1 MHSASPFRSLHSL
14 PAAAS
19 LASTHALLPHTDAL
33 RRYALGIPPPTGRR
47 DSVRTFAAAGSSSG
61 GKRIT
66 QKDYTEKAWEAIVSA
81 PEIAREYS
89 QQIVETE
96 HLFKALMEQSNGL
109 ARRILTKAGLN
120 PTRVLERTEEFVRK
134 QPRVSGNYEQ
144 VLGRSL
150 ESLITEAEKLKQK
163 WKDEFVSVE
172 ELVAAMAEDE
182 RFGRELFRSEGLTKE
197 KLQETI
203 MEIRGGKT

>member
-1 MHSASPFRSLHSL
+1 MYSASPFRSLHSL

-19 LASTHALLPHTDAL
+19 LASIRTLSPHSDAL
-33 RRYALGIPPPTGRR
+33 RRQSWAIPPPADRR
-47 DSVRTFAAAGSSSG
+47 DSVRTFAAAAGG

-66 QKDYTEKAWEAIVSA
+66 QKDYTEKAWEAIVGA

-109 ARRILTKAGLN
+109 ARRIITKAGLN
-120 PTRVLERTEEFVRK
+120 PTRVLDKTEEFVRK

-150 ESLITEAEKLKQK
+150 ENLITEAEKLKKK
-163 WKDEFVSVE
+163 WNDEFVSVE
-172 ELVAAMAEDE
+172 ELVGAMAEDE
-182 RFGRELFRSEGLTKE
+182 RFGKELFRSEGLTKE
-197 KLQETI
+197 KLNEII